1 MMNILDMVPP
11 APLRDG
17 NRSPVP
23 LHVVAMPELKSRPR
37 VIAAAP
43 SSSVH
48 QLLPQQSDLTKVK
61 ALVRR
66 DPYWTGYVSVPATI
80 L

>member
-1 MMNILDMVPP
+1 MMNILDMVPT
-11 APLRDG
+11 ATLRD

-23 LHVVAMPELKSRPR
+23 LVAMPELKSRPR
-37 VIAAAP
+37 VVTAAP
-43 SSSVH
+43 DSSVH
-48 QLLPQQSDLTKVK
+48 QLLPQRSDLTKVK

-80 L
+80 H